1 MSKGTA
7 IDRVLAFY
15 RTASPDTVRVTH
27 QLAVE
32 VMAERGIGSKSKSK
46 GGAGSGGTRRGRK
59 PNPAKVEGA
68 GTAAKGSE
76 VS

>member
-1 MSKGTA
+1 MSSRGTA

-32 VMAERGIGSKSKSK
+32 VMQDRKIGGKPAVK
-46 GGAGSGGTRRGRK
+46 GAKGVRRGRK
-59 PNPAKVEGA
+59 PQPAQTDSGA
-68 GTAAKGSE
+68 SAAAASSGGN
-76 VS
+76 

>member
-15 RTASPDTVRVTH
+15 RTASSDTVRVTH

-59 PNPAKVEGA
+59 PKPTSTSEA
-68 GTAAKGSE
+68 GAAKGSE